1 MTRGEINNN
10 PTNIRQS
17 GNVWWGMA
25 PAQTDPDFVQFQ
37 QAEYGLRAAC
47 KILMSYAGRGLNTVQ
62 SIIDE
67 WAPPI
72 ENDSTAYIEDAC
84 QRTGYTCD
92 QTLNMS
98 DPTVLAS
105 LLKAIVWHENG
116 AQPYDDGTIN
126 AAVRLAVAVA

>member
-25 PAQTDPDFVQFQ
+25 PTQTDPDFVQFQ

-67 WAPPI
+67 WAPPT
-72 ENDSTAYIEDAC
+72 ENDSTAYVEDAC
-84 QRTGYTCD
+84 GRTGYTCD

-98 DPTVLAS
+98 DPAVLAS